1 MKLTKQCPGCLRK
14 LPYTTANFRQRS
26 GRPAGQL
33 TSRCRRC
40 NAMTS
45 KAWHALH
52 PTYGREYRRAN
63 VPRRIAYHLKQAEK
77 LIRQLGSTNITET
90 T

>member
-1 MKLTKQCPGCLRK
+1 MTLTKQCPGCLRQ
-14 LPYTTANFRQRS
+14 LPYTTEHFRQRS

-33 TSRCRRC
+33 TPRCRRC
-40 NAMTS
+40 NANTS

-52 PTYGREYRRAN
+52 PTYGRDYRRAN
-63 VPRRIAYHLKQAEK
+63 LPRRIASLLKQAEK
-77 LIRQLGSTNITET
+77 LIKQLGSTNTET